1 MTTMRRVGV
10 EESALVLSEQA
21 AEAESTGSP
30 DAPLWQSALRIV
42 QWLGTAGRFM
52 PGTATAP
59 Q

>member
-1 MTTMRRVGV
+1 MTTMRRVGM

-21 AEAESTGSP
+21 AEAESIGSP

-52 PGTATAP
+52 PETAP